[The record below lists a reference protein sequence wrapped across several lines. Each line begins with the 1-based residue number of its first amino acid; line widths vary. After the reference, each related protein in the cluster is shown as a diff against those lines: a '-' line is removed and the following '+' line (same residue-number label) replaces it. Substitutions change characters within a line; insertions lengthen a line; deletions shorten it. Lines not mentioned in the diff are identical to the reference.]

1 MEAAEAGVGSIP
13 VPQEVSRNPARL
25 DVGAL
30 QNICIFMRCLMSR
43 GKICLHMR
51 TLVNEA
57 ICIFMST
64 LDS

>member
-1 MEAAEAGVGSIP
+1 MLAVSQFPRKSFKKPSQAGS
-13 VPQEVSRNPARL
+13 
-25 DVGAL
+25 GAL
-30 QNICIFMRCLMSR
+30 QSICIFMRCLMSR
-43 GKICLHMR
+43 GEICIQMR